1 MTCYHFFIV
10 EIIVESVNL
19 IQKTTALN
27 SGYICQNGIEN
38 YDHHDGEQLGFY
50 K

>member
-1 MTCYHFFIV
+1 MTGYHFFIV

-27 SGYICQNGIEN
+27 SDYICQNRIEN
-38 YDHHDGEQLGFY
+38 YYHHDGEQ
-50 K
+50 